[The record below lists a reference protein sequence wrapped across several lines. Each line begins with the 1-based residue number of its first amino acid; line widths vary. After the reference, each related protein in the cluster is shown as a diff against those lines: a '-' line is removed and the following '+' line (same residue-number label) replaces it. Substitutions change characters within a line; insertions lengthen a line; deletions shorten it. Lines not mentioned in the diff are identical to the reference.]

1 MPGPLPKPGARRR
14 NKPTIPSTSLPAA
27 GYSGPIPRIPKGLGA
42 AGRVWW
48 RWAWRT
54 PQAKGW
60 DGGSVWVVG
69 RRASLEDDMAALG
82 LVESDLDLAELLDMG
97 MTESL
102 KQLELVIRRLHAL
115 AGGRLAVMREMRE
128 LDDRLGLTPK
138 GRLALRWEI
147 QPDEVEEAR
156 EAKASSS
163 RARLSAVDPAA
174 SLVAS
179 SGSDGRR

>member
-14 NKPTIPSTSLPAA
+14 NAPTIPSTLLPAG
-27 GYSGPIPRIPKGLGA
+27 GYSGPVPRVPKSLGA
-42 AGRVWW
+42 AGKTWW

-69 RRASLEDDMAALG
+69 RRASLEDDLAALAI
-82 LVESDLDLAELLDMG
+82 EDSDFNLAELLQMPYD
-97 MTESL
+97 ESL
-102 KQLELVIRRLHAL
+102 KRLEWVIRKLHAL
-115 AGGRLAVMREMRE
+115 AGGRLAVVREMRE

-147 QPDEVEEAR
+147 QPDEVGEKREEG
-156 EAKASSS
+156 KPSS
-163 RARLSAVDPAA
+163 RSRLSAVDPA
-174 SLVAS
+174 VA
-179 SGSDGRR
+179 G